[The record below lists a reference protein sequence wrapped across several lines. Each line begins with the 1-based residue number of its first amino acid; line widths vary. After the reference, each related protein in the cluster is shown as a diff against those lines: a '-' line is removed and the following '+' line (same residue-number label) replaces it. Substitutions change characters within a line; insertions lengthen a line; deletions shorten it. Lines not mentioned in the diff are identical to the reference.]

1 MLGIDSNM
9 NTGRV
14 YLPLITLSSSFSSDK
29 LFSQFLAVEH
39 VLMHPQKLNDAT
51 LTVSPYHAFNQPSAC
66 QALSNPSPSA
76 QSVSSDDGPEG
87 QVDILDSVHPQASS
101 LTVDGTEIRSSQ
113 QTALATVNSNMR
125 FIDIVD
131 TDIKDVTEVMPE
143 THLVDITIQDS
154 VKLKLFQMSTLPH
167 DIHQTHPNV
176 NMQILDDTV
185 NLTGPDKQALELLKT
200 TIVNL
205 FAGMAQSTVT
215 LDVEMAR
222 FLEHEDVRE
231 ILLQTFTQLG
241 ITAIYT
247 VSNKVVV
254 VTALSQDLATQG
266 CVSLTSQLCTICI
279 PVQKEFECMLYSEEW
294 SAFLQTLGLCS
305 VRVSEDGANVD
316 VWTLKGFED
325 EKRSQVTEFLLTPI
339 EQEKFIAM
347 EPGMLKYVQMY
358 FHQLMAE
365 MNQVVILPI
374 DGKDLCGLRVCRTL
388 TSNTNLNNL

>member
-1 MLGIDSNM
+1 M

-14 YLPLITLSSSFSSDK
+14 YLPLINPSSSFSSDK
-29 LFSQFLAVEH
+29 LFSPFLAVEH
-39 VLMHPQKLNDAT
+39 VLKHPHKLNDAS
-51 LTVSPYHAFNQPSAC
+51 LTVSPYHTFNQPSAC
-66 QALSNPSPSA
+66 QAQSNPPQSS
-76 QSVSSDDGPEG
+76 QSVSSDDGPESE
-87 QVDILDSVHPQASS
+87 VDILDSVQPQASS
-101 LTVDGTEIRSSQ
+101 QTVDSIEIRSLQ
-113 QTALATVNSNMR
+113 QTDLATVNSNMR
-125 FIDIVD
+125 SIDIVD
-131 TDIKDVTEVMPE
+131 RDMEDATEVMPE

-154 VKLKLFQMSTLPH
+154 VKLKLFQMSTLPQ

-200 TIVNL
+200 SIVNL

-215 LDVEMAR
+215 VDVEMTK

-247 VSNKVVV
+247 VLNKVVV

-279 PVQKEFECMLYSEEW
+279 PVQKEYECMLYSEEW
-294 SAFLQTLGLCS
+294 SAFLQTVELCS
-305 VRVSEDGANVD
+305 ARVSEDGANVV
-316 VWTLKGFED
+316 VWTLKGLED
-325 EKRSQVTEFLLTPI
+325 EKRSKVTEFLLTPI

-365 MNQVVILPI
+365 MNQVVILPM
-374 DGKDLCGLRVCRTL
+374 DGKELCGLRVCCTL
-388 TSNTNLNNL
+388 TSNTKLNNLLIQQ